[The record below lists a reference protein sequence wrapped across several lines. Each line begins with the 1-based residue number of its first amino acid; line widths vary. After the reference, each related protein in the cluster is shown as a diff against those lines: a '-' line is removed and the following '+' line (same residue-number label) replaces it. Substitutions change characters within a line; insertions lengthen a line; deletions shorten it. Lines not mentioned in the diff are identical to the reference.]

1 MLQEATFFRYQRKN
15 IIKEELAM
23 LVLSRKIG
31 ESIIIGDTVRV
42 TVVEIGQG
50 RVKIGV
56 HAPDNVSVDR
66 EEIHARKSMEREL
79 RTIDLG
85 EDLPVTVHNRLLPIV
100 DPTPAPLP
108 SPKALPGGFRRKP
121 R

>member
-1 MLQEATFFRYQRKN
+1 
-15 IIKEELAM
+15 M

-56 HAPDNVSVDR
+56 HAPDDISVDR
-66 EEIHARKSMEREL
+66 EEIHARKSVEREL
-79 RTIDLG
+79 TTIDLVA
-85 EDLPVTVHNRLLPIV
+85 DLPAAVHNRLLTHV
-100 DPTPAPLP
+100 EPAA
-108 SPKALPGGFRRKP
+108 PKALPGGFRRKP

>member
-1 MLQEATFFRYQRKN
+1 
-15 IIKEELAM
+15 M

-42 TVVEIGQG
+42 TIVDIGQG

-56 HAPDNVSVDR
+56 HAPDSVSVDR
-66 EEIHARKSMEREL
+66 EEIHDRKAVEREFQAVE
-79 RTIDLG
+79 I
-85 EDLPVTVHNRLLPIV
+85 EMPVTVHNRLQQIV
-100 DPTPAPLP
+100 DPVGATPAPSAKGQP
-108 SPKALPGGFRRKP
+108 SNFRRKP

>member
-1 MLQEATFFRYQRKN
+1 
-15 IIKEELAM
+15 M

-31 ESIIIGDTVRV
+31 ESIIIGDAIRV

-56 HAPDNVSVDR
+56 HAPDAVSVDR
-66 EEIHARKSMEREL
+66 EEIHERKVVEREL
-79 RTIDLG
+79 TTIDL
-85 EDLPVTVHNRLLPIV
+85 EAAIPLTVHNRLQPIV
-100 DPTPAPLP
+100 DVAGATPAPKP
-108 SPKALPGGFRRKP
+108 RTLPGGFRSKP